1 MANRVHNYIERLR
14 NSSERK
20 KRRFVTVAS
29 SFAMVI
35 VVLLWVVYLN
45 FTLPVLNP
53 PTEATQGFV
62 QGDTNGIAKT
72 DPDNSFFSV
81 LTRGAKVI
89 SGNLVHQFLTLKE
102 NAMKEF
108 SKIGGLTTKKNE
120 AIVRPNNAKFEPNAA
135 LEQIPPTK
143 LPE

>member
-1 MANRVHNYIERLR
+1 MHNYIERLR

-20 KRRFVTVAS
+20 KRQFVAIAS
-29 SFAMVI
+29 SIAMVI

-53 PTEATQGFV
+53 PTEATPDFV
-62 QGDTNGIAKT
+62 QGTTNGVT
-72 DPDNSFFSV
+72 ETNPDNSFFSV

-89 SGNLVHQFLTLKE
+89 GGNIERQFLSIKE
-102 NAMKEF
+102 SAMKEF
-108 SKIGGLTTKKNE
+108 SKIGGLTTKQNE
-120 AIVRPNNAKFEPNAA
+120 AVVKPNNAKFEPNAA
-135 LEQIPPTK
+135 LEQIPPTT

>member
-1 MANRVHNYIERLR
+1 MHNYIERIR

-20 KRRFVTVAS
+20 KRQFVAIAS
-29 SFAMVI
+29 SVAMVI

-53 PTEATQGFV
+53 PVEVTQNFVQSDTNEATQTGS
-62 QGDTNGIAKT
+62 G
-72 DPDNSFFSV
+72 NSFFGV
-81 LTRGAKVI
+81 ITRGATVI
-89 SGNLVHQFLTLKE
+89 AGNIARQFMSIKE
-102 NAMKEF
+102 SAISEF
-108 SKIGGLTTKKNE
+108 SKIGGLATKQNE
-120 AIVRPNNAKFEPNAA
+120 AVLKPSSAKFEPSTA